1 MKFRLK
7 DRALQKQLD
16 AITKGEFSKVLEKG
30 IDPTF
35 FCEEFLLLGVGAIRV
50 RIYESALEEVPEYDP
65 HAWNEWPDITPPEG
79 VLLRIE
85 VKGPDEN
92 LNSPEPRF
100 GKVRERCCA
109 KFDGQYW
116 VRSNGL
122 IVLLHG
128 GETVRFRP
136 WDDPR
141 EKENK
146 E

>member
-1 MKFRLK
+1 MKYRLK
-7 DRALQKQLD
+7 DRKIQQALD
-16 AITKGEFSKVLEKG
+16 EMTNGAFSEILVDVESLEIEVNGKT
-30 IDPTF
+30 I
-35 FCEEFLLLGVGAIRV
+35 
-50 RIYESALEEVPEYDP
+50 ALELEPFREYDP
-65 HAWNEWPDITPPEG
+65 HAWNKWPDVTPPEG

-109 KFDGQYW
+109 KFDGKYW
-116 VRSNGL
+116 IRSNGL

-136 WDDPR
+136 WDDPD
-141 EKENK
+141 EE
-146 E
+146 EEETE

>member
-1 MKFRLK
+1 MKYRLK
-7 DRALQKQLD
+7 DKELQRKLD
-16 AITKGEFSKVLEKG
+16 DITKGGFSKVLEKG
-30 IDPTF
+30 IPPTF
-35 FCEEFLLLGVGAIRV
+35 FYEEFLILGAGSIRV
-50 RIYESALEEVPEYDP
+50 HLFESAFEEVPQYDP